1 MSIKSRSNSTAAA
14 QSDWDGSGM
23 ISFEELDIAVQS
35 PGEVF
40 NAAGGAYLYYIVCNY
55 ILPISDSF
63 CFITILIYFGSF
75 GVPRDPKNLDFILH
89 TVNTK

>member
-1 MSIKSRSNSTAAA
+1 
-14 QSDWDGSGM
+14 M

-40 NAAGGAYLYYIVCNY
+40 NAAGRAYLDYIVCNY
-55 ILPISDSF
+55 LHPSDF
-63 CFITILIYFGSF
+63 RFLLFHYYFGSF

-89 TVNTK
+89 TMLTPNKKWKS